1 MATEKES
8 LVLEVK
14 SQGIDKANRSL
25 DRLEKEARGADRAAG
40 GLARASNGLG
50 GAFTRLLVPLG
61 GLVTAGAALNKTFRT
76 TVDLQNFQARL
87 KTATGSVEA
96 AAVAFESLEEF
107 ASTTPFQLEQSLD
120 AFIKL
125 TNLGLNPSEKA
136 LASYGN
142 TASAMGK
149 DLNQLIEAVA
159 DATTGEFER
168 LKEFGIKAKSEGDR
182 VSFTFRGI
190 TKTIGKNAAEI
201 EKYLQDLGENEF
213 AGAMADQM
221 DTLGGKVSNLEDSWN
236 ALFRTI
242 SESGVGEL
250 MEDIVQRGIDIIEA
264 LNQSL
269 KSGEFEASF
278 DSWTVALQ
286 DWVYDFEMA
295 FAQVGEMTGA
305 MVDSQKGPIE
315 NFMDNL
321 RLMPSALKYGIDRM
335 FVDLLFMLH
344 NAVEVAFHMGKAMW
358 EGVKTRFDTIFEYA
372 KRLAQALSPK
382 NILSGDLIDEV
393 KGAWEDAA
401 AARVVAEDTAQERV
415 NKIWERYDQR
425 RLEFND
431 LHKKSIQEVELSW
444 TSAYDTVIGLEE
456 KLQNIRGKYENKQ
469 QSKKDFARALE
480 DRFAFSPAE
489 SQPGLASPQGVPA
502 AEAKAQAAGQKEFDR
517 LLEQLQSEEAAIE
530 NSYLNRLELVRR
542 NTEEGSLLRESLEMQ
557 LRDQYERELSDYAD
571 RQFREV
577 DYLRQ
582 GFQLQI
588 SEVEAFYD
596 KKRQTI
602 ERAGELTAEAEI
614 RIEEEKNR
622 QINAM
627 QRDRMLQGL
636 DYAENMF
643 AGYAMLARSSNEE
656 VAKIGRKAF
665 ELQKAAS
672 IASTTIK
679 TYESATSAYAS
690 AASIPV
696 IGHVLAPIAAG
707 AAVAAG
713 IANVAA
719 ISQQTYAG
727 GYASGGIIP
736 GQSFQGD
743 NMTANVNSGEMVLN
757 FAQQR
762 RLFELANGGR
772 QSTGGGNVTII
783 NQTRTPVEAE
793 QRTTA
798 TGEKE
803 IIIKEAVAATKAA
816 LTREAVFGGGE
827 FVPAL
832 ANSHGLRRVGT

>member
-221 DTLGGKVSNLEDSWN
+221 DTLGGKVSNLEDKWN
-236 ALFRTI
+236 QLFRTI
-242 SESGVGEL
+242 SEAGVGDVL
-250 MEDIVQRGIDIIEA
+250 EDSVQVGIDLIEELIVLLESGQLEASIQSWTAAFEDWAEDFDSTIEFVSKIFGSATDYWEKEGTGVWETIITTLKQLPATVRYWMNRVGVEVSILAMHAGAVGTAFVETFVAKFQELVELAKVYGKAIATA
-264 LNQSL
+264 LNPFDDTDFKQS
-269 KSGEFEASF
+269 F
-278 DSWTVALQ
+278 
-286 DWVYDFEMA
+286 
-295 FAQVGEMTGA
+295 
-305 MVDSQKGPIE
+305 
-315 NFMDNL
+315 
-321 RLMPSALKYGIDRM
+321 
-335 FVDLLFMLH
+335 
-344 NAVEVAFHMGKAMW
+344 
-358 EGVKTRFDTIFEYA
+358 
-372 KRLAQALSPK
+372 AQALEGQAAVSEATAARISK
-382 NILSGDLIDEV
+382 SFEEAGERIELVRQARIDALETIALEFGETADRIDELTDKAKNLRREFEMEKELDKFFADIDGDRTAKFKIRPEV
-393 KGAWEDAA
+393 QTDPTQGTLE
-401 AARVVAEDTAQERV
+401 AE
-415 NKIWERYDQR
+415 
-425 RLEFND
+425 
-431 LHKKSIQEVELSW
+431 
-444 TSAYDTVIGLEE
+444 
-456 KLQNIRGKYENKQ
+456 
-469 QSKKDFARALE
+469 
-480 DRFAFSPAE
+480 
-489 SQPGLASPQGVPA
+489 
-502 AEAKAQAAGQKEFDR
+502 AAGQKEFDR

-557 LRDQYERELSDYAD
+557 LRNQYERELSDYAD

-596 KKRQTI
+596 KKRLTI

-627 QRDRMLQGL
+627 QRNRMLQGL

-707 AAVAAG
+707 AAIAAG